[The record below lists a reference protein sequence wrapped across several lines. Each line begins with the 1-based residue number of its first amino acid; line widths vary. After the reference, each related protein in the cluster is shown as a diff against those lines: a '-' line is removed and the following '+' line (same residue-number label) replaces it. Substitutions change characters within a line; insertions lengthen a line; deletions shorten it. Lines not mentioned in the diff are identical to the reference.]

1 MKRREFLQ
9 GTASCA
15 LIGAATSGAAAIPD
29 ALPDYNMPEEFLPRE
44 VRIRNDLPP
53 YEIHVDPGQYK
64 LYWTLPKR
72 KAIRYSVGIGRTQL
86 YESGEFYVGAKK
98 VWPSWTPTPEMIERD
113 PASYARFADGMPGG
127 LDNPL
132 GSRGLYLF
140 QPGRG
145 DTFLRIHGTND
156 PRTIGRRVSN
166 GCARLI
172 NDQMIELYDRV
183 PMNTRVVLYPLGG
196 PQNS

>member
-98 VWPSWTPTPEMIERD
+98 VWPSWTPVITTPLFWPR
-113 PASYARFADGMPGG
+113 PG
-127 LDNPL
+127 
-132 GSRGLYLF
+132 
-140 QPGRG
+140 
-145 DTFLRIHGTND
+145 
-156 PRTIGRRVSN
+156 
-166 GCARLI
+166 
-172 NDQMIELYDRV
+172 
-183 PMNTRVVLYPLGG
+183 
-196 PQNS
+196 